1 MDPNTIMQL
10 VSNLGFPIIMVGVL
24 VYYIYTVM
32 NPLVNAIS
40 EMTKAIDE
48 ILDRLDDLEH
58 NQEHYME
65 GVMRDGKVSGDRC
78 IPS

>member
-1 MDPNTIMQL
+1 MIMQL

-32 NPLVNAIS
+32 NPLVNAIT

-48 ILDRLDDLEH
+48 ILDRLDDLER
-58 NQEHYME
+58 NQEKYMNE
-65 GVMRDGKVSGDRC
+65 VTHNGKVSRN
-78 IPS
+78 

>member
-1 MDPNTIMQL
+1 MIMQL

-32 NPLVNAIS
+32 NPLV
-40 EMTKAIDE
+40 KAINE

-58 NQEHYME
+58 NQEKYMNE
-65 GVMRDGKVSGDRC
+65 VTHDGKVSRN
-78 IPS
+78 

>member
-1 MDPNTIMQL
+1 MDPDVIMQL

-32 NPLVNAIS
+32 NPLVKAIS

-58 NQEHYME
+58 NQENYME
-65 GVMRDGKVSGDRC
+65 GVTHNGKVSRN
-78 IPS
+78 

>member
-32 NPLVNAIS
+32 NPLV
-40 EMTKAIDE
+40 KAINE
-48 ILDRLDDLEH
+48 ILDRLDDLER
-58 NQEHYME
+58 NQEKYMD
-65 GVMRDGKVSGDRC
+65 GVTHNGKVSRN
-78 IPS
+78 

>member
-32 NPLVNAIS
+32 NPLV
-40 EMTKAIDE
+40 KAINE
-48 ILDRLDDLEH
+48 ILDRLDDLAH
-58 NQEHYME
+58 IIMSVP
-65 GVMRDGKVSGDRC
+65 GS
-78 IPS
+78 

>member
-32 NPLVNAIS
+32 NPLV
-40 EMTKAIDE
+40 KAINE
-48 ILDRLDDLEH
+48 ILDRLDDLER
-58 NQEHYME
+58 NQEKYMNE
-65 GVMRDGKVSGDRC
+65 VTHNGKVSGH
-78 IPS
+78 

>member
-32 NPLVNAIS
+32 NPLV
-40 EMTKAIDE
+40 KAINE
-48 ILDRLDDLEH
+48 ILDRLDDLER
-58 NQEHYME
+58 NQEKYMN
-65 GVMRDGKVSGDRC
+65 GVTHNGKVSRN
-78 IPS
+78 

>member
-10 VSNLGFPIIMVGVL
+10 VSNLGFPIIMVGIL

-58 NQEHYME
+58 NQENYME
-65 GVMRDGKVSGDRC
+65 GVMRDGKVSGH
-78 IPS
+78 

>member
-58 NQEHYME
+58 NQENYME
-65 GVMRDGKVSGDRC
+65 GVMRDGKVSGH
-78 IPS
+78 

>member
-32 NPLVNAIS
+32 NPLV
-40 EMTKAIDE
+40 KAINE

-58 NQEHYME
+58 NQEKYMNE
-65 GVMRDGKVSGDRC
+65 VTHNGKVSGH
-78 IPS
+78 